1 MIAGM
6 LSKNNFLDLIRNFI
20 VFEPVEGRV
29 IKKLARYQPF
39 RLVHKTIQRLK
50 TGQDR
55 KQKGGVIWH
64 TQGSG
69 KSLSMVFLAVK
80 SRRDA
85 DLRDYELVFITDR
98 KQLHQ
103 QLTVTFGRTKGDIR
117 DAKSIKHLNTL
128 LQTDTPDLTTK
139 TQPVE
144 KDHHSL

>member
-1 MIAGM
+1 
-6 LSKNNFLDLIRNFI
+6 
-20 VFEPVEGRV
+20 
-29 IKKLARYQPF
+29 
-39 RLVHKTIQRLK
+39 
-50 TGQDR
+50 
-55 KQKGGVIWH
+55 
-64 TQGSG
+64 
-69 KSLSMVFLAVK
+69 MVFLAVK

-117 DAKSIKHLNTL
+117 DAKSIKHFNTL

>member
-29 IKKLARYQPF
+29 IKKLARYQLF
-39 RLVHKTIQRLK
+39 RSVHKTTQRLK

-69 KSLSMVFLAVK
+69 KSLPWSF
-80 SRRDA
+80 
-85 DLRDYELVFITDR
+85 
-98 KQLHQ
+98 
-103 QLTVTFGRTKGDIR
+103 
-117 DAKSIKHLNTL
+117 
-128 LQTDTPDLTTK
+128 
-139 TQPVE
+139 
-144 KDHHSL
+144 

>member
-1 MIAGM
+1 M

-39 RLVHKTIQRLK
+39 RSVHKTIQRLK

-85 DLRDYELVFITDR
+85 DLRDYKLVFITDR

-103 QLTVTFGRTKGDIR
+103 QLTATFGRTKGDIC
-117 DAKSIKHLNTL
+117 DAKSIKSPQHTVANRY
-128 LQTDTPDLTTK
+128 
-139 TQPVE
+139 
-144 KDHHSL
+144 S